1 LKKDENGADTCP
13 SCGGKELEQVIT
25 SFIARTSSKRQHK
38 PPRGFGQLQNFQ
50 REFSINRFLPFPS
63 PSFKA
68 GRSQLNCWP
77 GLKRRE
83 VTPHPIRLYALDIF
97 FPWQAYQTA
106 QGLEVGFQNP
116 L

>member
-1 LKKDENGADTCP
+1 MAEVREKMSLGFIKKMKMEQARVHPMGAKN
-13 SCGGKELEQVIT
+13 SKKLIA

-68 GRSQLNCWP
+68 G
-77 GLKRRE
+77 
-83 VTPHPIRLYALDIF
+83 
-97 FPWQAYQTA
+97 
-106 QGLEVGFQNP
+106 
-116 L
+116 